1 MSLETSNSSIK
12 RSGANRSQSYVKKR
26 GIYYTYIPISVLGP
40 FDTSQWPERSLIL
53 VMIICVIR
61 VKKSSQV
68 LRHPCKPLPVD
79 FGYEFSLK

>member
-1 MSLETSNSSIK
+1 MDFLLL
-12 RSGANRSQSYVKKR
+12 YVLFM
-26 GIYYTYIPISVLGP
+26 PISVMLGP